1 TGAAVELPVRA
12 VQGDRL
18 GPDIGDLR
26 SALHQQRP
34 TSPAG
39 TATDEHGRDLGAV
52 RSRTRSLHAGAA
64 TAGTTGTV
72 LDAHPRPGAGNRV
85 PIRGT
90 GVPAT
95 GRTPHRSRRA
105 RTVRGRRE
113 LQYRSRRPRDLR
125 AERRTAHARVR
136 RPRPR
141 DGGVPQLPHHQ
152 RATRTLVLPDRTP
165 DRFPTVRRPH
175 HAGRI
180 GGRCR
185 MTMPTRHTTPS
196 SVYQRW
202 DARLGLFT
210 LRPVDPPTD
219 TPLLH
224 RWLTDPKSAYWL
236 MTHATPDEV
245 EREFTEIALAAGR
258 KAFLGLYRN
267 RPEFLV
273 ETYAPLR

>member
-1 TGAAVELPVRA
+1 
-12 VQGDRL
+12 
-18 GPDIGDLR
+18 
-26 SALHQQRP
+26 
-34 TSPAG
+34 
-39 TATDEHGRDLGAV
+39 
-52 RSRTRSLHAGAA
+52 
-64 TAGTTGTV
+64 
-72 LDAHPRPGAGNRV
+72 V

-105 RTVRGRRE
+105 RTVRGRRK

-125 AERRTAHARVR
+125 AERRTARARVR

-141 DGGVPQLPHHQ
+141 DGGVPQLPHHP
-152 RATRTLVLPDRTP
+152 RATRTRVLPDRTP

-175 HAGRI
+175 DAGRI

-273 ETYAPLR
+273 ETYAPLRSTLAGMYPARPGDVGMHFLIAPTETPVRGFSRAVLTTVMELLFTDPATERVVVEPDVGNTPVH

>member
-1 TGAAVELPVRA
+1 
-12 VQGDRL
+12 
-18 GPDIGDLR
+18 
-26 SALHQQRP
+26 
-34 TSPAG
+34 
-39 TATDEHGRDLGAV
+39 
-52 RSRTRSLHAGAA
+52 
-64 TAGTTGTV
+64 
-72 LDAHPRPGAGNRV
+72 
-85 PIRGT
+85 
-90 GVPAT
+90 
-95 GRTPHRSRRA
+95 
-105 RTVRGRRE
+105 
-113 LQYRSRRPRDLR
+113 
-125 AERRTAHARVR
+125 
-136 RPRPR
+136 
-141 DGGVPQLPHHQ
+141 
-152 RATRTLVLPDRTP
+152 
-165 DRFPTVRRPH
+165 
-175 HAGRI
+175 
-180 GGRCR
+180 

-273 ETYAPLR
+273 ETYAPLRSTLAEVYPARPGDVGMHFLIAPTETPVRGFSHAVLTTVMELLFTDPATERVVVEPDVGNTPVHRLNAAVGFRVEGTVWLPDLAKEAYLSTCDRSSYRAARGTEVDE